1 MSDEVVLFDELPSA
15 DGGRIGVATL
25 NSEKTLNS
33 LSLEMIERLNP
44 QLDIWQHD
52 NAIDAVVLRGV
63 GSRAFCAGGD
73 IQALYASMT
82 EDAMLALA
90 DRFFLEEYKLDY
102 RLHTFPKPVVCLG
115 TGIVMGGGLGLFS
128 ASTVRLV
135 GPRSRIAMPELTI
148 GLFPDA
154 GASWILKNLP
164 YHLAAFLA
172 MTGVQISGA
181 DALSIG
187 LATHAV
193 GDAVSD
199 TRALQSRL
207 SSIHWTDPG
216 ALDEL
221 DQTSAI
227 EAHDAQLR
235 EALGDS
241 PLSAE
246 EIVNRIDSLAGQD
259 EWLDR
264 AIATMHR
271 GCPTTLAI
279 IARQLACVRDPD
291 MALAE
296 SFRMEHSIASH
307 CLRNP
312 DFREGVRALI
322 IDKDMAPDWRY
333 KTLAETPEDYVLSH
347 FKTPFAHHPLKELVS
362 CPINK
367 CGSE

>member
-1 MSDEVVLFDELPSA
+1 MSEDAVLFGEVPSA
-15 DGGRIGVATL
+15 GGGRLGLATL

-44 QLDIWQHD
+44 QLDAWRQD
-52 NAIDAVVLRGV
+52 ARIDAVVLRGA
-63 GSRAFCAGGD
+63 GNRAFCAGGD
-73 IQALYASMT
+73 IQVLYGSMIQDPSL
-82 EDAMLALA
+82 ELA
-90 DRFFLEEYKLDY
+90 DRFFLEEYKLDFS
-102 RLHTFPKPVVCLG
+102 LHTYPKPVVGLG

-128 ASTVRLV
+128 ASAVRIV

-181 DALSIG
+181 DARFIG

-193 GDAVSD
+193 SDVDALD
-199 TRALQSRL
+199 ARL
-207 SSIHWTDPG
+207 SQIDWSNPG
-216 ALDEL
+216 VLDEL
-221 DQTSAI
+221 DQPSALR
-227 EAHDAQLR
+227 EHDARLC
-235 EALGDS
+235 ELIGDS

-246 EIVNRIDSLAGQD
+246 DLVARVGSLAGED

-271 GCPTTLAI
+271 GCPMTLAI
-279 IARQLACVRDPD
+279 IAEQLTRVRDLD
-291 MALAE
+291 LAGC
-296 SFRMEHSIASH
+296 FRMEHDIASW
-307 CLRNP
+307 CARNP

-333 KTLAETPEDYVLSH
+333 KALADIPRDEVLSH
-347 FKTPFAHHPLKELVS
+347 FRTPFDCHPLEEL
-362 CPINK
+362 
-367 CGSE
+367 GHD